1 MSLIDKN
8 KASNS
13 NNLRPSSHSEPDKK
27 LTINNGW
34 IQKTEH
40 QLSPF
45 FSPREP
51 QETIS
56 LLVIHNISLP
66 AGNFGGNH
74 ITDLFLGKL
83 SADAHPSFYEVC
95 KMEVSAHCL
104 IRRDG
109 SIIQYVSFNNKAWH
123 AGVSCFNDR
132 DKCNDFSIGI
142 ELEGTDDIPY
152 EEAQYQQLSRLTA
165 SLQKSYP
172 QIINKNIVGHCD
184 IAPIRKT
191 DPGHIFNWSH
201 FRELLQQQTLI
212 NNSTSFRK

>member
-1 MSLIDKN
+1 MSLIDKS

-13 NNLRPSSHSEPDKK
+13 NNLRPSYHPKSEKR

-34 IQKTEH
+34 LQNTEH
-40 QLSPF
+40 QLSAF

-51 QETIS
+51 KENIS

-66 AGNFGGNH
+66 AGSFGGNH
-74 ITDLFLGKL
+74 ITDLFLGQL
-83 SADAHPSFYEVC
+83 TADAHPSFGDIAQ
-95 KMEVSAHCL
+95 MEVSAHCL

-109 SIIQYVSFNNKAWH
+109 NIIQYVSFNNKAWH

-132 DKCNDFSIGI
+132 EKCNDFSIGI

-152 EEAQYQQLSRLTA
+152 EEVQYQQLSRLTA
-165 SLQKSYP
+165 SLQQHYP
-172 QIINKNIVGHCD
+172 LITNENIVGHCD

-191 DPGHIFNWSH
+191 DPGKAFNWSH
-201 FRELLQQQTLI
+201 FRQLLQQLKV
-212 NNSTSFRK
+212 N

>member
-8 KASNS
+8 KASKS
-13 NNLRPSSHSEPDKK
+13 NNLRPNYQPEPEKR
-27 LTINNGW
+27 LTISNGW
-34 IQKTEH
+34 LQKTEH
-40 QLSPF
+40 QYSAF

-51 QETIS
+51 KENIS

-66 AGNFGGNH
+66 AGSFGGDH

-83 SADAHPSFYEVC
+83 TAEAHPSFGDIAQ
-95 KMEVSAHCL
+95 MEVSAHCL

-109 SIIQYVSFNNKAWH
+109 SIIQYVSFNDKAWH

-132 DKCNDFSIGI
+132 EKCNDYSIGI

-152 EEAQYQQLSRLTA
+152 EEAQYQQLAGLTA
-165 SLQKSYP
+165 SLQQHYP
-172 QIINKNIVGHCD
+172 LITNEQIVGHCD

-191 DPGHIFNWSH
+191 DPGKIFNWSYY
-201 FRELLQQQTLI
+201 RQTLQQLKA
-212 NNSTSFRK
+212 S